1 MPEIGNLQVHLRG
14 NPHNLGDEVPRGYL
28 TVLSPAETGRI
39 AFTGGSGRL
48 ELARRIVQE
57 PIAIRVIVNRIWK
70 GHFGTGLVDTPSNF
84 GVNGERP
91 SHPELLDYLAQRF
104 IDGGLSVK
112 ALHREIMLSAT
123 WRLSD
128 ADNPE
133 AFAKDAGNR
142 LYWQASRRRL
152 TAEQIRDS
160 VLAVS
165 GALDLTMGGASA
177 QLTPLY
183 DRRTIYGRVSRYRL
197 DEFLQLFDFP
207 SASQSAEKRFV
218 TSVPLQRLFFMNSD
232 FMQQHAERVAARV
245 AAEPTIEAR
254 IAKTYRLLFGRAPT
268 PEEIAAGREYVRD
281 EPMRQYAE
289 QRAAEAEAKAK
300 AGGSSADAARRP
312 AGPPDMPTSPAAD
325 GMMAGVTPRPG
336 AADEKKH
343 YLPVTAFGRYVKV
356 LLSSNEF
363 LFIN

>member
-1 MPEIGNLQVHLRG
+1 
-14 NPHNLGDEVPRGYL
+14 
-28 TVLSPAETGRI
+28 
-39 AFTGGSGRL
+39 
-48 ELARRIVQE
+48 VQE

-70 GHFGTGLVDTPSNF
+70 GHFGTGLVETPSNF

-104 IDGGLSVK
+104 IDGGLSIK
-112 ALHREIMLSAT
+112 TLHREIMLSAT
-123 WRLSD
+123 YRLGD
-128 ADNPE
+128 ADDP
-133 AFAKDAGNR
+133 AALAKDAGNR
-142 LYWQASRRRL
+142 LHWRATRRRL

-165 GALDLTMGGASA
+165 GALDPRLGGPSA
-177 QLTPLY
+177 PLTPLY

-245 AAEPTIEAR
+245 ESEPTTEAR
-254 IAKTYRLLFGRAPT
+254 IEKTYRLLFGRAPT
-268 PEEIAAGREYVRD
+268 PEEIAAGREYLRD
-281 EPMRQYAE
+281 EPMRQYEE
-289 QRAAEAEAKAK
+289 QKAAEAEAKAK
-300 AGGSSADAARRP
+300 AAANPAESARKPADAP
-312 AGPPDMPTSPAAD
+312 ADAPVAPAAD
-325 GMMAGVTPRPG
+325 GMMAGVTPRAG
-336 AADEKKH
+336 AGDEKKD